1 MAASL
6 VMRIG
11 LDLTIG
17 LGTLAL
23 ALGGAGMMIG
33 LALGLAPVPFLV
45 LSMMLYHGGLM
56 LAMPQAIA
64 GGLTPFPDR
73 AGAASS
79 LIGVAQQTSAA
90 IAGAVVGLT
99 LGQTAWPLA
108 FAIALVGSFS
118 LVVWAAS
125 RYARMQTVVVRG

>member
-1 MAASL
+1 
-6 VMRIG
+6 MRIG
-11 LDLTIG
+11 LDRTIG

-23 ALGGAGMMIG
+23 AMGGAAMIAS
-33 LALGLAPVPFLV
+33 LALGRSPVVLLV

-56 LAMPQAIA
+56 LAMPQAMA
-64 GGLTPFPDR
+64 GGMTPFPDR

-99 LGQTAWPLA
+99 LEQTAWPLA
-108 FAIALVGSFS
+108 LAIATAGLSALVLWASSRRARLQG
-118 LVVWAAS
+118 LVL
-125 RYARMQTVVVRG
+125 RG